1 MAGPEV
7 ILAAEAIGSGVA
19 AETAGA
25 AMAAEAVASVNAAN
39 AAAAA
44 AGTVN
49 PFLTTAYGSLPGMT
63 MGSQQAAMLAAQ
75 TGEFGLS
82 GLMSTGGSATY
93 AGAGGPL
100 AQMAFSSGTP
110 AGMLMGM
117 QGMNMLQQSNQRQVA
132 SSPGIKKASF
142 QPTSPGSLLA
152 RPIQSPDV
160 MSMIDPEL
168 RKKRISLI

>member
-7 ILAAEAIGSGVA
+7 ILAAEAIGTGVA

-44 AGTVN
+44 AGTAN
-49 PFLTTAYGSLPGMT
+49 PFLASAYGSLPGMT

-75 TGEFGLS
+75 TGEFGLP

-100 AQMAFSSGTP
+100 AKMAFSSGSPT
-110 AGMLMGM
+110 AMRMGM
-117 QGMNMLQQSNQRQVA
+117 QGINMMQQSAPQA
-132 SSPGIKKASF
+132 PPPPGIKRGQVSQGVDF
-142 QPTSPGSLLA
+142 NSLLA
-152 RPIQSPDV
+152 QPVQR
-160 MSMIDPEL
+160 
-168 RKKRISLI
+168 KRISLL

>member
-7 ILAAEAIGSGVA
+7 ILAAEAIGTGVA

-44 AGTVN
+44 AGTAN
-49 PFLTTAYGSLPGMT
+49 PFLASAYGSLPGMT

-75 TGEFGLS
+75 TGEFGLP

-100 AQMAFSSGTP
+100 AKMVFSSGSPT
-110 AGMLMGM
+110 AMRMGM
-117 QGMNMLQQSNQRQVA
+117 QGMNMMQQSAPQA
-132 SSPGIKKASF
+132 PPPPGIKRGQVPQGVDF
-142 QPTSPGSLLA
+142 NSLLA
-152 RPIQSPDV
+152 QPVQR
-160 MSMIDPEL
+160 
-168 RKKRISLI
+168 KRISLL

>member
-7 ILAAEAIGSGVA
+7 ILAAEAIGTGVA

-44 AGTVN
+44 AGTAN
-49 PFLTTAYGSLPGMT
+49 PFLASAYGSLPGMT

-75 TGEFGLS
+75 TGEFGLP

-100 AQMAFSSGTP
+100 AKMAFSSGSPT
-110 AGMLMGM
+110 AMRMGM
-117 QGMNMLQQSNQRQVA
+117 QGMNMMQQSAPQA
-132 SSPGIKKASF
+132 PPPPGIKRGQVPQGVDF
-142 QPTSPGSLLA
+142 NSLLA
-152 RPIQSPDV
+152 QPVQR
-160 MSMIDPEL
+160 
-168 RKKRISLI
+168 KRISLL